1 MPLSNF
7 TNLDFNQV
15 KTTLR
20 EYLREN
26 SSFTDY
32 DFEGSNLSAILDVLA
47 YNTYITSYN
56 ANMVANEVFID
67 SATLRENVVSLARNI
82 GYTPKSRKAARATIT
97 FFINT
102 SDISPTPATITLQKG
117 VVASSSSSFGSQSFV
132 FSILEDITVPVVDN
146 TAQFNNIPIFEGNLV
161 TSNFTVNAR
170 NPEQKFILDNIG
182 IDSELMTVVVKP
194 NQQSSR
200 SVKYSLQDS
209 LFDINGDSKVYFIQE
224 VDDERYQVIFGDNI
238 FGKKLDDDN
247 FITVNYITSGGDA
260 ANGVNNFKFSGRLF
274 YIRNSQEYVVTSGI
288 SALTTGITASG
299 GESIEGVESIK
310 KFAPR
315 IYASQN
321 RALTANDYETLIP
334 AKIYPETESISVFG
348 GEELVPPQ
356 YGKVFISI
364 KPRFGDFL
372 PNLMKENIKL
382 KLKKYAVA
390 GIVPEILDLKYLY
403 LEVDSKVYYN
413 SNFAPSAAAVSTIVQ
428 NNSNKYAESSEL
440 NKYGARFKY
449 SKFLKI
455 IDDSHEAVTSNITT
469 VKMRRDLRVVTNTFA
484 EYSIGFGN
492 EFYIKSMDGY
502 NIKST
507 GFNVAGITE
516 PVYLGDVPNTNR
528 VDGSIFLFTVPN
540 IGSQS
545 PTIVRRNAGTIN
557 YVSGIITLNPINV
570 LGAKDKDGVPI
581 IEIEAS
587 PLSNDV
593 VGLQDLY
600 LQLDIGGS
608 NFQMVVD
615 EISSGLDPSASNYIV
630 SPSYANGN
638 LVRAGGSTT
647 TIRGVQ
653 ATTGTTGGTSATTAT
668 TTTAGTS
675 GGTSYSTPSSTT
687 STSGSSGSSSSY

>member
-20 EYLREN
+20 EYLKEN

-32 DFEGSNLSAILDVLA
+32 DFEGSNLSTILDVLA

-97 FFINT
+97 FFVNT
-102 SDISPTPATITLQKG
+102 GDLSPAPATITLQKG

-146 TAQFNNIPIFEGNLV
+146 TAQFNNIPVFEGNLV
-161 TSNFTVNAR
+161 NSNFTYNAR
-170 NPEQKFILDNIG
+170 NLEQKFILDNIG
-182 IDSELMTVVVKP
+182 IDTDLMTVTVKP

-209 LFDINGDSKVYFIQE
+209 LFDIDGDSKVYFIQE

-238 FGKKLDDDN
+238 FGKKLEDNN
-247 FITVNYITSGGDA
+247 FIEVNYITSSGDA
-260 ANGVNNFKFSGRLF
+260 ANGVNNFKFSGRLS
-274 YIRNSQEYVVTSGI
+274 YNRNAAEYVVTSGV
-288 SALTTGITASG
+288 SALTTGISASG

-372 PNLMKENIKL
+372 PNLMKENIKA

-413 SNFAPSAAAVSTIVQ
+413 SNLAPSATAVSTIVQ
-428 NNSNKYAESSEL
+428 NNSTKYAESSEM

-455 IDDSHEAVTSNITT
+455 VDDSHEAVTSNITT
-469 VKMRRDLRVVTNTFA
+469 VKMRRDLRVVTNSFA

-502 NIKST
+502 NIKSS
-507 GFNVAGITE
+507 GFNVAGINE
-516 PVYLGDVPNTNR
+516 PVYLGDIPNTNR

-540 IGSQS
+540 VGSQS

-557 YVSGIITLNPINV
+557 YVSGVITLNPINI
-570 LGAKDKDGVPI
+570 LGAKDKDGIPI

-608 NFQMVVD
+608 NFEMIVD

-630 SPSYANGN
+630 SSSYANGN

-647 TIRGVQ
+647 TTSGVQ
-653 ATTGTTGGTSATTAT
+653 GTTGTTGGTSVT
-668 TTTAGTS
+668 TTTGTS
-675 GGTSYSTPSSTT
+675 GGTTPTTTTT

>member
-1 MPLSNF
+1 MIEEHRKEWQSREKEYHGI
-7 TNLDFNQV
+7 V
-15 KTTLR
+15 KELKTQLA
-20 EYLREN
+20 N
-26 SSFTDY
+26 SSKPRLFL
-32 DFEGSNLSAILDVLA
+32 EGISDKIVLNRLLRFHNLE
-47 YNTYITSYN
+47 
-56 ANMVANEVFID
+56 NEVFID

-97 FFINT
+97 FFVNT
-102 SDISPTPATITLQKG
+102 SSLSPAPATITLNKG
-117 VVASSSSSFGSQSFV
+117 IVASSSSSFGSQSYV
-132 FSILEDITVPVVDN
+132 FSILEDITVPVVNDAAVF
-146 TAQFNNIPIFEGNLV
+146 TNIPIYEGNLV
-161 TSNFTVNAR
+161 TSNFTYNAR

-182 IDSELMTVVVKP
+182 IDTDLMTVTVQP

-200 SVKYSLQDS
+200 KVKYSLQDS
-209 LFDINGDSKVYFIQE
+209 LFDIDGESKVYFIQE
-224 VDDERYQVIFGDNI
+224 VDDERYQLIFGDGV
-238 FGKKLDDDN
+238 FGNKLEDNN
-247 FITVNYITSGGDA
+247 FITANYIVSSGDA
-260 ANGVNNFKFSGRLF
+260 GNGVNNFKFSGRLT
-274 YIRNSQEYVVTSGI
+274 YTRNAQDYVVTSGI
-288 SALTTGITASG
+288 SALSTGITASG

-334 AKIYPETESISVFG
+334 ARIYPETESISVFG

-372 PNLMKENIKL
+372 PNLIKENIKL

-413 SNFAPSAAAVSTIVQ
+413 TNLAPSGAAVSSIIQ
-428 NNSNKYAESSEL
+428 NNVTKYSESSEM

-449 SKFLKI
+449 SKFLKT
-455 IDDSHEAVTSNITT
+455 IDDSHESVTSNITT
-469 VKMRRDLRVVTNTFA
+469 VKMRRDLRVVLDTFA

-492 EFYIKSMDGY
+492 EFHIKYMDGY
-502 NIKST
+502 NIKSS
-507 GFNVAGITE
+507 GFTIAGITD
-516 PVYLGDVPNTNR
+516 PVYLGDVPDTNR
-528 VDGSIFLFTVPN
+528 ITGSVFLFTVPN
-540 IGSQS
+540 VGSQS
-545 PTIVRRNAGTIN
+545 PRILRRNAGTIN
-557 YVSGIITLNPINV
+557 YASGIITLNPINV
-570 LGAKDKDGVPI
+570 TSAKSKDGIPI

-608 NFQMVVD
+608 NFEMIVD

-630 SPSYANGN
+630 SSSYANGN
-638 LVRAGGSTT
+638 LVRAGGIDATGGTT
-647 TIRGVQ
+647 QT
-653 ATTGTTGGTSATTAT
+653 TTGTTGGTSTTVATTPT
-668 TTTAGTS
+668 TTI
-675 GGTSYSTPSSTT
+675 
-687 STSGSSGSSSSY
+687 STSGSSGSSSY